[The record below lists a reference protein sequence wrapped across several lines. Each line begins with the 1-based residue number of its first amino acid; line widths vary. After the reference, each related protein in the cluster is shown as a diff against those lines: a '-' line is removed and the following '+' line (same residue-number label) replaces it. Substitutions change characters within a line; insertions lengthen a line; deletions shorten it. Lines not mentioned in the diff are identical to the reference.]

1 MSLSSDLVSKF
12 AKIAKP
18 SVERKKESTVYGTIR
33 ESGGAQY
40 VQFDGS
46 DLLTPITTTTSVKNG
61 ERVVVM
67 IKNHTA
73 MVTGNVTSPSAN
85 QGDVKVVAD
94 SVEVV
99 LEDVAKAE
107 QAAENAVKTA
117 DEASKTATD
126 YMSFD
131 PTNGLQI
138 GSKSGNSW
146 VGFRTQIGN
155 SVFNILDSA
164 GVIVA
169 SYGAKLIELGKNAT
183 DAVIKFCGGKGQIEY
198 DSNDIYFQMSS
209 DTVRLKGTEMA
220 SVYSRSGTSFGAVHT
235 APSEVQ
241 IVAGTDKRN
250 SNIYVK
256 EQYISMIADVISV
269 DGTIIDNDTGGEYIS
284 TVKDGSGIWTFNKWS
299 NGDVELWGSYWVV
312 DKACNAS
319 LGSWYRTDV
328 FTVDEFPFTVHDA
341 NLVASYESAGYGGVL
356 WPTTMTT
363 TSGPPSYYLI
373 RPTSGTIASGVIRFH
388 VRGRWK

>member
-1 MSLSSDLVSKF
+1 MGLSSDLVSAF
-12 AKIAKP
+12 AKITKDD
-18 SVERKKESTVYGTIR
+18 RDKKKETTVYGTIKR
-33 ESGGAQY
+33 SDDKWY
-40 VQFDGS
+40 VQLDGS
-46 DLLTPITTTTSVKNG
+46 DLLTPITTTTSVNDG
-61 ERVVVM
+61 ERVTVM

-73 MVTGNVTSPSAN
+73 TVTGNITSPSAN
-85 QGDVKVVAD
+85 QGDMKIVAD
-94 SVEVV
+94 NVEVA
-99 LEDVAKAE
+99 LENSK
-107 QAAENAVKTA
+107 NAVEQVEA
-117 DEASKTATD
+117 ASKTATNF
-126 YMSFD
+126 MSFD

-138 GSKSGNSW
+138 GNKSGNSW
-146 VGFRTQIGN
+146 AGFRTQIGN
-155 SVFNILDSA
+155 AVFNILDSA

-220 SVYSRSGTSFGAVHT
+220 SVYSRSGTSFGAVH
-235 APSEVQ
+235 ASPSEVQ
-241 IVAGTDKRN
+241 IVAGTNTRN

-256 EQYISMIADVISV
+256 GSYISIITDVISV
-269 DGTIIDNDTGGEYIS
+269 DGTIIDNDTGSEYICA
-284 TVKDGSGIWTFNKWS
+284 VKDGSGIWTFNKWT

-312 DKACNAS
+312 DMPCNAS

>member
-1 MSLSSDLVSKF
+1 MGLTSELVSAF
-12 AKIAKP
+12 AKITKD
-18 SVERKKESTVYGTIR
+18 SSKTKKETIVYGTAR
-33 ESGGAQY
+33 QDDGKWY
-40 VQFDGS
+40 VQIDGS
-46 DLLTPITTTTSVKNG
+46 ELLTPILTTASVKNG
-61 ERVVVM
+61 ERVTVM

-73 MVTGNVTSPSAN
+73 TITGNITSPSAN
-85 QGDVKVVAD
+85 QGDVMLIAD
-94 SVEVV
+94 SVEVA
-99 LEDVAKAE
+99 LENS
-107 QAAENAVKTA
+107 ENAVQQVE
-117 DEASKTATD
+117 EASKTATNF
-126 YMSFD
+126 MSFD

-138 GSKSGNSW
+138 GNKSGSAW
-146 VGFRTQIGN
+146 QGFRTQIGN
-155 SVFNILDSA
+155 AVFNILDSA
-164 GVIVA
+164 GIVVA

-220 SVYSRSGTSFGAVHT
+220 SVYSRSGTKFGAVH
-235 APSEVQ
+235 ASPSEVQ
-241 IVAGTDKRN
+241 IVAGTNSRN

-256 EQYISMIADVISV
+256 DSYISMIADVISV
-269 DGTIIDNDTGGEYIS
+269 DGTIIDNDTGSEYICA
-284 TVKDGSGIWTFNKWS
+284 VKDGSGIWTFNKWT

-312 DKACNAS
+312 DKACNVS

-341 NLVASYESAGYGGVL
+341 NLTASYESDGYGGVL
-356 WPTTMTT
+356 WPTTMTS

-373 RPTSGTIASGVIRFH
+373 RPTSGTIAYGVIRFH